1 MNRIP
6 AFLILVA
13 LGRVGV
19 VVPGFVDREGGRR
32 RGIAYL
38 RTRKENVLLSESE
51 GRAINLSTTA
61 AEIYTN

>member
-1 MNRIP
+1 M
-6 AFLILVA
+6 
-13 LGRVGV
+13 GV
-19 VVPGFVDREGGRR
+19 VVPGFVDREGGGR

>member
-1 MNRIP
+1 M
-6 AFLILVA
+6 
-13 LGRVGV
+13 
-19 VVPGFVDREGGRR
+19 VVPGFVDQEGGR

>member
-1 MNRIP
+1 M
-6 AFLILVA
+6 
-13 LGRVGV
+13 GV
-19 VVPGFVDREGGRR
+19 VVPGFVDREEGRGG